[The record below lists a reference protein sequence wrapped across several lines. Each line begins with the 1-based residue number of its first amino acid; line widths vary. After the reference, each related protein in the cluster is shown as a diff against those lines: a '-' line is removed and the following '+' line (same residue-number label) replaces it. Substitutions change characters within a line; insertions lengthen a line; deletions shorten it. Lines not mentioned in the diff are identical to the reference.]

1 MFAWRAASP
10 LLTALAIT
18 CLLASRTANTASAG
32 PAEDAA
38 DTSQAAAPSLPTFI
52 SSSDEEGTWVWDA
65 AWAQQVEDPALLRA
79 LQIASTFNKPWRE
92 QVAVY
97 LSLRD
102 THLAFAPLPPGAG
115 GAYYADAD
123 RIVLS
128 TAVRYEP
135 PGVLAA
141 LLAHE
146 VYHAVVA
153 KFSGSAACLSEETY
167 AFSWQAATWSYL
179 PDRWHGRT
187 SWSRWHD
194 YLVSSWRDGALPA
207 AVESL
212 PGYSV
217 ACGAP
222 PLS

>member
-1 MFAWRAASP
+1 VR
-10 LLTALAIT
+10 
-18 CLLASRTANTASAG
+18 
-32 PAEDAA
+32 
-38 DTSQAAAPSLPTFI
+38 PSLPTLTTT
-52 SSSDEEGTWVWDA
+52 SDEEGTWVWDT
-65 AWAQQVEDPALLRA
+65 AWAQQTEEPALLRA
-79 LQIASTFNKPWRE
+79 LQIASTFNKAWRD

-97 LSLRD
+97 LGVRD
-102 THLAFAPLPPGAG
+102 THLAFGPLPPGAG
-115 GAYYADAD
+115 GAYVADAD

-128 TAVRYEP
+128 NAVRFEP

-141 LLAHE
+141 VLAHE

-153 KFSGSAACLSEETY
+153 KFAGSAACLSEETY

-194 YLVSSWRDGALPA
+194 YLVGEWRAGTLPA

-212 PGYSV
+212 PGYSI

-222 PLS
+222 PLT